1 MVSYSPSHRP
11 RPAAACSTTT
21 YDTLFGCPHT
31 FGHIVYFSWLHVIG
45 RWCHQPAHLQ
55 PKKVCQRK
63 EPADSCAVMTR
74 GGESQQIYSVNRSRS
89 VRVWDSGAKSSS
101 RYFPLQEGCSPHSC
115 PARLRRALHGLTV
128 WPAHPGMHGRTP
140 SNEYSYSLSVTCSV
154 FKSFPPLKK
163 ASYVTVGAMQP
174 EFLIVPKQMLRFTVT
189 LPSLYTSWSKG
200 ITSFCY
206 RATQIQTFLLF
217 SFINCRLSHLFVL
230 FLLIFCCWISQL
242 FHTSNC

>member
-1 MVSYSPSHRP
+1 MSNSSQLQSITSTSSSSGMFNNHIRHFVWVSAYFWSHRVSFLASCH
-11 RPAAACSTTT
+11 R
-21 YDTLFGCPHT
+21 
-31 FGHIVYFSWLHVIG
+31 G

-115 PARLRRALHGLTV
+115 PAQLRRALHGLTV

-140 SNEYSYSLSVTCSV
+140 SHEYSYSLSVTCSV

-163 ASYVTVGAMQP
+163 ASYVTVGAIQP
-174 EFLIVPKQMLRFTVT
+174 EF
-189 LPSLYTSWSKG
+189 
-200 ITSFCY
+200 
-206 RATQIQTFLLF
+206 
-217 SFINCRLSHLFVL
+217 FIAPNKCSDL
-230 FLLIFCCWISQL
+230 Q
-242 FHTSNC
+242 

>member
-1 MVSYSPSHRP
+1 MSNSSQLQSIT
-11 RPAAACSTTT
+11 STSSKQRHVQQ
-21 YDTLFGCPHT
+21 PHT
-31 FGHIVYFSWLHVIG
+31 TLCLGVRILLVTSCHRGPGVG

-74 GGESQQIYSVNRSRS
+74 GGESQQIYSVNSSRS

-115 PARLRRALHGLTV
+115 PAQLRRALHGLTV

-140 SNEYSYSLSVTCSV
+140 SHEYSYSLSVTCSV

-163 ASYVTVGAMQP
+163 ASYVTGGAIQP
-174 EFLIVPKQMLRFTVT
+174 EFFIAPNKCSDFSPVFFHKLVLV
-189 LPSLYTSWSKG
+189 
-200 ITSFCY
+200 
-206 RATQIQTFLLF
+206 
-217 SFINCRLSHLFVL
+217 SFIC
-230 FLLIFCCWISQL
+230 IISAY
-242 FHTSNC
+242 F